1 MTKKKQQKLEITI
14 TVDTND
20 ADYLTKV
27 SEISEADLETIK
39 PLIKAIKNFKPYI
52 GKTTGTYAGRDW
64 QHSHN
69 YHIGEYVREDLGE
82 KQVTEVYPNISQ
94 EVHELFQEYC
104 PYGQDGFHTV
114 ESILVAPLTKKTKLL

>member
-1 MTKKKQQKLEITI
+1 MTKKKQKLEITI

-27 SEISEADLETIK
+27 SEISEEDLETIT
-39 PLIKAIKNFKPYI
+39 PLIKAIKNFKPYT
-52 GKTTGTYAGRDW
+52 GKTTGSYAGRDW
-64 QHSHN
+64 THYYN
-69 YHIGEYVREDLGE
+69 YHIGEYVRTELGE
-82 KQVTEVYPNISQ
+82 KQVTEIYPQFSE
-94 EVHELFQEYC
+94 EVHELFQEFC

>member
-1 MTKKKQQKLEITI
+1 MAEEKQMLEITI

-27 SEISEADLETIK
+27 SEISEEDLEIIT
-39 PLIKAIKNFKPYI
+39 PLIKAIKNFKPYT
-52 GKTTGTYAGRDW
+52 GKTTGSYAGRDW
-64 QHSHN
+64 NHSHN

-82 KQVTEVYPNISQ
+82 KQVTEIYPQFSE
-94 EVHELFQEYC
+94 EVHELFQNYC

-114 ESILVAPLTKKTKLL
+114 ESVLVAPLAKKTKLL

>member
-1 MTKKKQQKLEITI
+1 MVNKKQKLEITI

-27 SEISEADLETIK
+27 SEISEEDLETIK
-39 PLIKAIKNFKPYI
+39 PLIEAIKNFKPYT
-52 GKTTGTYAGRDW
+52 GKTTGSYPGRDW
-64 QHSHN
+64 SHSHN

-82 KQVTEVYPNISQ
+82 KQVTEIYSQ
-94 EVHELFQEYC
+94 FSEKVHELFQDFC

-114 ESILVAPLTKKTKLL
+114 ESVLVAPLTKKTKLL